1 MNGNANSSSDSK
13 SSGSKVTYHQQVSYC
28 GKPRCRKCR
37 EGKGHGPYWYAYQT
51 VNGHTTRTYIGKNL
65 PPGVQAMQE
74 SVPVNRAERVPPSTL
89 PNLVADLST
98 ARIRMF
104 VLGQVRLERRQQ
116 RQWQSVTDLVWQLQ
130 DVRALLG
137 FLLCAPQ
144 RRANRE
150 QIINALWPE
159 SDKETAHDSLN
170 DTVDSLRQML
180 EPTKSRTTPTAG
192 GKSTPTGGTARLRS
206 AQAGVPLLRIEDEWL
221 ALADQSQIWVDAD
234 AFEGLLTH
242 LWESDEAEAEED
254 KDGGDE
260 GQALLNRERLLREAE
275 ALYGGDFLPE
285 ERRGGWAMAR
295 RQALRRDYNALLLEL
310 ADLSIVRGATASA
323 LEILDRLLAADA
335 ANEAAVQR
343 FIYVFAQQKRR
354 GEALRAYRRLEDVL
368 QREYQIQPSAETREL
383 YESVLQGRALSEHLV
398 RRGRTAVTQEGQA
411 TEEEKRQ
418 KKQTELPALRGQIPG
433 DIASWQIGRTHQSP
447 LVGREM
453 ELESLRTLFQDVEQG
468 MKQQVAHQRRVSGIP
483 LDTQRRP
490 QCMVLLGEAGI
501 GKTRLAEEVSRDALQ
516 RGWWVV
522 WSRIYPQERGIP
534 YHIWIEVLR
543 RALTGSGARNAL
555 RTPYPVGA
563 GGGGRGTASY
573 LNPTQEV
580 MQQIWQQDDTEQ
592 PEEQRTTERGMERGR
607 KKREAGEVEAGLPL
621 QWQPLVALLPELA
634 AQFPTPMVP
643 MMTPEQE
650 QLRLW
655 EAIRDL
661 LVSASE
667 SAPLLI
673 VLDDIQWTD
682 GSSGELLGYLAR
694 HIYGHPVVLL
704 ATCRDT
710 ELPTQ
715 PPHPL
720 RTLVAHMQR
729 EHSVKTLP
737 INPLSSE
744 EIRRLVSHLPESMV
758 QYIQEQAAGNPF
770 FAEELA
776 RSTPYVLPSSVA
788 AALQHRMSRLSQPCQ
803 QLLGNAAVLGGSFEF
818 PLIAAM
824 ETDNAMSDE
833 DTVLDLLEE
842 ALQSGVLTEEGA
854 GTRVTYHF
862 WHPLLVNHLYD
873 NVSALRR
880 SRLHVRAASILQR
893 IHKGREEEV
902 AATITHHLVKGGAE
916 PALVA
921 QFGEMAGDRAYAF
934 SGYTEAEYHYRL
946 TLEQRGLT
954 IAANSPAITT
964 AAEQVVAADPHILH
978 LLELLAECMMIRGK
992 FSEVRQLYT
1001 AILEVR
1007 GARYLSSAYE
1017 IQKQALLWGEIAWTW
1032 RYMGDNVQA
1041 KECCQRGEQVLR
1053 DAGIKE
1059 GPALARLRQQ
1069 LGSIYWQEGR
1079 YQEARAAAEEAL
1091 ELFARLPKAST
1102 MLPVTMEM
1110 LRTTRIQRTLEGDPV
1125 DPGSAHRLLGALA
1138 EAQGHLSE
1146 ALEHLNTA
1154 LVIFEQAD
1162 HPRRIAH
1169 VSNDIG
1175 YGYLKK
1181 AEYEEAQAAFR
1192 RAYSLAERI
1201 GDNPLI
1207 GVIISNRAELAS
1219 LMGDLEEAEKLYR
1232 ESLVYA
1238 ERMQDREYISWWNA
1252 RLAYVLK
1259 DQNKVE
1265 EATACII
1272 KALSTARAMNNQPRI
1287 GTALLAL
1294 ANLRISQ
1301 AQPVRKFPIVRRRL
1315 LLHARQDVER
1325 VLALSSLEA
1334 ETNLKC
1340 RLALSQIA
1348 LLLGENGGSRERA
1361 EIERVIEEAR
1371 SCELAQ
1377 VEEMAQELL
1386 QQLR

>member
-1 MNGNANSSSDSK
+1 MNGNANSNSDSG
-13 SSGSKVTYHQQVSYC
+13 SGSKVTYHQQVSYC

-89 PNLVADLST
+89 PDLAADLST
-98 ARIRMF
+98 ARIRLF

-137 FLLCAPQ
+137 FLLCSPQ
-144 RRANRE
+144 RRASRE

-159 SDKETAHDSLN
+159 SDNDTAHDRLN
-170 DTVDSLRQML
+170 DAVDSLRQIL
-180 EPTKSRTTPTAG
+180 EPARSRSTPTTG
-192 GKSTPTGGTARLRS
+192 GKSGTARLRS
-206 AQAGVPLLRIEDEWL
+206 TQSGAPLLHIEDEWL
-221 ALADQSQIWVDAD
+221 TLAGQSQLWVDAD
-234 AFEGLLTH
+234 AFEGMLTH
-242 LWESDEAEAEED
+242 LWQPDEAEEVE
-254 KDGGDE
+254 DE
-260 GQALLNRERLLREAE
+260 GQTLLNREHQLREAE

-285 ERRGGWAMAR
+285 ERHGAWAMAR

-383 YESVLQGRALSEHLV
+383 YEAVLQGRTLPEHLV
-398 RRGRTAVTQEGQA
+398 RRGRAATTQEGQA
-411 TEEEKRQ
+411 TEEVA
-418 KKQTELPALRGQIPG
+418 ELPTVRGQIPG
-433 DIASWQIGRTHQSP
+433 DMAAWQIGRVHQSP

-453 ELESLRTLFQDVEQG
+453 ELESLRTLFEDVEQA
-468 MKQQVAHQRRVSGIP
+468 MKQQLAHQRRLSGIP

-501 GKTRLAEEVSRDALQ
+501 GKTRLAEEASRAALQ

-563 GGGGRGTASY
+563 SGGTSPY
-573 LNPTQEV
+573 LNPTQETI
-580 MQQIWQQDDTEQ
+580 QQLWQQADAGHAEQ
-592 PEEQRTTERGMERGR
+592 AAELRALERRGEGGR

-661 LVSASE
+661 LISASE
-667 SAPLLI
+667 NAPLLI

-720 RTLVAHMQR
+720 RSLVAHMQR
-729 EHSVKTLP
+729 EHSVRTLP

-824 ETDNAMSDE
+824 ETDNSLSDE

-916 PALVA
+916 PALIA

-954 IAANSPAITT
+954 IAANSSAITT

-992 FSEVRQLYT
+992 FAEVRELYT
-1001 AILEVR
+1001 AIIEVR

-1091 ELFARLPKAST
+1091 ELFARLPKASM

-1146 ALEHLNTA
+1146 ALDHLNTA

-1207 GVIISNRAELAS
+1207 GVITSNRAELAA
-1219 LMGDLEEAEKLYR
+1219 LTGDLEEAEKLYR

-1259 DQNKVE
+1259 DQNKME

-1294 ANLRISQ
+1294 ANVRIAQ
-1301 AQPVRKFPIVRRRL
+1301 AQPVRKFPKVHRRL

-1325 VLALSSLEA
+1325 VLALSNLET

-1340 RLALSQIA
+1340 RLALAQIS
-1348 LLLGENGGSRERA
+1348 LLLGENGGRT
-1361 EIERVIEEAR
+1361 EIERVIDEAR

-1377 VEEMAQELL
+1377 VEEMAHELL

>member
-1 MNGNANSSSDSK
+1 
-13 SSGSKVTYHQQVSYC
+13 
-28 GKPRCRKCR
+28 
-37 EGKGHGPYWYAYQT
+37 
-51 VNGHTTRTYIGKNL
+51 
-65 PPGVQAMQE
+65 
-74 SVPVNRAERVPPSTL
+74 
-89 PNLVADLST
+89 
-98 ARIRMF
+98 
-104 VLGQVRLERRQQ
+104 
-116 RQWQSVTDLVWQLQ
+116 
-130 DVRALLG
+130 
-137 FLLCAPQ
+137 
-144 RRANRE
+144 
-150 QIINALWPE
+150 
-159 SDKETAHDSLN
+159 
-170 DTVDSLRQML
+170 
-180 EPTKSRTTPTAG
+180 
-192 GKSTPTGGTARLRS
+192 
-206 AQAGVPLLRIEDEWL
+206 
-221 ALADQSQIWVDAD
+221 
-234 AFEGLLTH
+234 
-242 LWESDEAEAEED
+242 
-254 KDGGDE
+254 
-260 GQALLNRERLLREAE
+260 
-275 ALYGGDFLPE
+275 
-285 ERRGGWAMAR
+285 
-295 RQALRRDYNALLLEL
+295 
-310 ADLSIVRGATASA
+310 
-323 LEILDRLLAADA
+323 
-335 ANEAAVQR
+335 
-343 FIYVFAQQKRR
+343 
-354 GEALRAYRRLEDVL
+354 
-368 QREYQIQPSAETREL
+368 
-383 YESVLQGRALSEHLV
+383 
-398 RRGRTAVTQEGQA
+398 
-411 TEEEKRQ
+411 
-418 KKQTELPALRGQIPG
+418 
-433 DIASWQIGRTHQSP
+433 
-447 LVGREM
+447 
-453 ELESLRTLFQDVEQG
+453 
-468 MKQQVAHQRRVSGIP
+468 
-483 LDTQRRP
+483 
-490 QCMVLLGEAGI
+490 
-501 GKTRLAEEVSRDALQ
+501 
-516 RGWWVV
+516 
-522 WSRIYPQERGIP
+522 
-534 YHIWIEVLR
+534 
-543 RALTGSGARNAL
+543 
-555 RTPYPVGA
+555 
-563 GGGGRGTASY
+563 
-573 LNPTQEV
+573 
-580 MQQIWQQDDTEQ
+580 
-592 PEEQRTTERGMERGR
+592 
-607 KKREAGEVEAGLPL
+607 
-621 QWQPLVALLPELA
+621 
-634 AQFPTPMVP
+634 
-643 MMTPEQE
+643 MTPEQE

-661 LVSASE
+661 LISASE

-729 EHSVKTLP
+729 EHSVRTLP

-758 QYIQEQAAGNPF
+758 QYIQERPAGNPF

-776 RSTPYVLPSSVA
+776 RSTPHALPGSVA
-788 AALQHRMSRLSQPCQ
+788 AALQHRMSRLSQSCQ

-880 SRLHVRAASILQR
+880 SRLHVRAATILQR
-893 IHKGREEEV
+893 MHKEREEEV

-916 PALVA
+916 PALIA
-921 QFGEMAGDRAYAF
+921 QFGEMAGDRAYTF
-934 SGYTEAEYHYRL
+934 SGYAEAEYHYRL

-954 IAANSPAITT
+954 IATSSSPITT
-964 AAEQVVAADPHILH
+964 AAEQAVAADQHILH

-992 FSEVRQLYT
+992 FAEVRHLYT

-1007 GARYLSSAYE
+1007 GARYASSTYE

-1032 RYMGDNVQA
+1032 RYMGDNVRA
-1041 KECCQRGEQVLR
+1041 KECCQRGEQVLY
-1053 DAGIKE
+1053 DAGIEE

-1079 YQEARAAAEEAL
+1079 YQEARGAAEEAL
-1091 ELFARLPKAST
+1091 VLFARLPKAPTTPPAT
-1102 MLPVTMEM
+1102 MQV

-1138 EAQGHLSE
+1138 EAEGHLSE

-1175 YGYLKK
+1175 YVHIKK
-1181 AEYEEAQAAFR
+1181 AEYEQAQAALR

-1207 GVIISNRAELAS
+1207 GVITSNRAELAA
-1219 LMGDLEEAEKLYR
+1219 LTGELEEAEKLYR

-1252 RLAYVLK
+1252 RLASVLK
-1259 DQNKVE
+1259 DLNKVE

-1272 KALSTARAMNNQPRI
+1272 RALSTARAIHNQPRI

-1294 ANLRISQ
+1294 ANLRIAQ
-1301 AQPVRKFPIVRRRL
+1301 AQPVRKFPNVRRRL

-1325 VLALSSLEA
+1325 VLALSGLEA

-1340 RLALSQIA
+1340 RLALAQIT
-1348 LLLGENGGSRERA
+1348 LLLGEEGGRT
-1361 EIERVIEEAR
+1361 EIEQVIEEAR
-1371 SCELAQ
+1371 AWELAQ
-1377 VEEMAQELL
+1377 VETLAQRLLL
-1386 QQLR
+1386 QLG